1 MGLGE
6 IIDEANR
13 RVLITSPDG
22 TSGQAAT
29 RIIVD
34 MARQRPEL
42 VGWDWIH
49 DVRRALGDVSVE
61 DISQVA
67 RAFADPP
74 PGDTFTIFVSTDPH
88 LGIWARAMDFEFV
101 RRRHLCAPTPEAA
114 IALLERH
121 RAATIPVPSFS

>member
-1 MGLGE
+1 MGLGA
-6 IIDEANR
+6 IIDEANQ
-13 RVLITSPDG
+13 RVLLTSPDG
-22 TSGQAAT
+22 RSGQAAT

-34 MARQRPEL
+34 MVQRRPEL

-67 RAFADPP
+67 RAFTNPP
-74 PGDTFTIFVSTDPH
+74 PGDTFTIFVSTDPN
-88 LGIWARAMDFEFV
+88 LGTWARAMDFEFV

-121 RAATIPVPSFS
+121 RAGG